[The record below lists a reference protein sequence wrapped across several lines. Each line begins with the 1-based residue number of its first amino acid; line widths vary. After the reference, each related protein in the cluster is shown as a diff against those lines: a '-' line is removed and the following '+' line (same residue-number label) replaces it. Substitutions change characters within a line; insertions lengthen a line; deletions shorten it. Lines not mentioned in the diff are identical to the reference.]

1 MDDIKEPR
9 TRLIWVFLVIAWVV
23 FGFSTYWE
31 WQEERDSQRLH
42 KALIERNGIK

>member
-9 TRLIWVFLVIAWVV
+9 TRLIWVFLVISWAV
-23 FGFSTYWE
+23 FSFSAYWE

-42 KALIERNGIK
+42 KALVERSGFE